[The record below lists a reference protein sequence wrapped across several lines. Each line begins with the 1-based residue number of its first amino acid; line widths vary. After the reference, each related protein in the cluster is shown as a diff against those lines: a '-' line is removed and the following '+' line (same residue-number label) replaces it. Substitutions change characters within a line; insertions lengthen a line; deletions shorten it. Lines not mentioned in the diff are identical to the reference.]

1 MGIYTKL
8 LRDQYVTEVV
18 TKKQAM
24 NPEYVKKVYE
34 KGFESSIEA
43 IEFISSL
50 LSGISGV
57 TIGLKISHPLIGIVM
72 GVLTS
77 GAISTWLQ
85 TLPAKLRASKINEIE
100 SKCNTLI
107 EKYTKELESGKGNEK
122 ELKEYIDKL
131 NNTIAEIKKIENMKI
146 KEVNDETKK
155 EYNKIIAYLNGNPF
169 SDNSSGQLELPILAM
184 IKMKLS
190 DKQICDYIISTKK
203 NRLCTDKNTIGLKD
217 YCLDCIASDGY
228 IYSFLENDDY
238 ICIIDAKKKV
248 FVDDAL
254 INKNRKNISLNSL
267 ASSFNSEIDDELIQL
282 DKQKGYYLFSEPPKG
297 IKRKSLKIYD
307 FNKEI

>member
-8 LRDQYVTEVV
+8 LKEQYITEMV

-24 NPEYVKKVYE
+24 NPEYAKKVYE
-34 KGFESSIEA
+34 KGFESSVEA

-50 LSGISGV
+50 LSGISGA
-57 TIGLKISHPLIGIVM
+57 TIGLKISHPLIGITM
-72 GVLTS
+72 GVLAN
-77 GAISTWLQ
+77 GAICSWLE
-85 TLPAKLRASKINEIE
+85 TLPAKLRDLKIKEIE

-122 ELKEYIDKL
+122 ELKSYISRL
-131 NNTIAEIKKIENMKI
+131 NNTIDEIKNIENNKI
-146 KEVNDETKK
+146 KEADEKAKK
-155 EYNKIIAYLNGNPF
+155 EYNKIITYLNGNPS
-169 SDNSSGQLELPILAM
+169 SDNSSGHLELPILTM

-254 INKNRKNISLNSL
+254 INKNRKNINLMSLTSG
-267 ASSFNSEIDDELIQL
+267 FNSEIDDKLIQL
-282 DKQKGYYLFSEPPKG
+282 DKEEGYYLFSQPPKG

-307 FNKEI
+307 FK